1 MKIRLTELI
10 PENIDN
16 GLGVECKESHG
27 YIDCNEK
34 FHSEK
39 YPSLGRKGVK
49 NNLNHTFTLSKR
61 YLRKKRKTREQ
72 IQEESLRY
80 NFLRRSEYGGNIYI
94 NGRTLDIHS

>member
-39 YPSLGRKGVK
+39 YPCPARRGVI
-49 NNLNHTFTLSKR
+49 NHTFTLSKC